1 MLIDGNQTAAAHMT
15 CGNMLKFD
23 RDQRPAFGYDDSIV
37 SCPIAPW
44 EPSCDLVDARGFASE
59 FEPRPASQGTSHY
72 RVSATTT
79 SHITQLNGHNK
90 QIERGDSTEIKCK
103 KANINDSKKVLCSI
117 NDIADKRK
125 QTKIII
131 ILIRWWWWWWCAL
144 VARSFRLRIFV
155 YAIAAHQTADII
167 ILSCHLRLILFFSWQ
182 TRKWRPLAF
191 HMINHRNALTR
202 YIRHGNTYKILYCHL
217 IWQHNS
223 GAQH

>member
-1 MLIDGNQTAAAHMT
+1 M
-15 CGNMLKFD
+15 
-23 RDQRPAFGYDDSIV
+23 
-37 SCPIAPW
+37 
-44 EPSCDLVDARGFASE
+44 
-59 FEPRPASQGTSHY
+59 GTINIS
-72 RVSATTT
+72 SAV
-79 SHITQLNGHNK
+79 TQPKSNA
-90 QIERGDSTEIKCK
+90 K
-103 KANINDSKKVLCSI
+103 KTNINDSKKVLCSI

-131 ILIRWWWWWWCAL
+131 ILMRWWWWWWCAL

-202 YIRHGNTYKILYCHL
+202 YFRQDFVLPFDMAAQQWRTALIRLRKIFPCHFKCN
-217 IWQHNS
+217 IT
-223 GAQH
+223 AM